1 MPPDLLILVRHGPP
15 MKSSLF
21 PHTVGIHVSTPVPIS
36 LPNFCE
42 STDCR
47 LVITYVVLNVL
58 VFLLLSQNTM
68 TKEQV
73 GEGRTYLAYTS
84 SFLFITEDRRQTGT
98 ETGQEPEAGA
108 DAKTGWVLLSG

>member
-1 MPPDLLILVRHGPP
+1 
-15 MKSSLF
+15 
-21 PHTVGIHVSTPVPIS
+21 
-36 LPNFCE
+36 
-42 STDCR
+42 
-47 LVITYVVLNVL
+47 
-58 VFLLLSQNTM
+58 M